1 MRFCLLLLMVAW
13 SAVFTPAQAQFPI
26 KVSADLP
33 GFFYA
38 GDQPK
43 LQFLL
48 NNTDSQE
55 KTGNLQ
61 LELFDAIKKQPVDGW
76 FYNQLANQY
85 FTLAPG
91 ERNAVRFPITIPNLF
106 TGSIA
111 WQLTIRIDT
120 AQLMLRGTIDV
131 QTTKQEEPTASDN
144 VVGAKLGQH
153 MLSLHTVKEKV
164 QEKAIPP
171 FATQPIGQAILI
183 RVKLHLG
190 KTHDSCRMVLPLS
203 AGLEPTGRTLLTKQG
218 KSMLR
223 HRISTSDTAITT
235 TFYGLTP
242 GIYQFD
248 YYFKARYP
256 GQYLIPASRMF
267 FSTVWSRE
275 MITTTSTLEID

>member
-48 NNTDSQE
+48 NNTDAQE

-120 AQLMLRGTIDV
+120 AQLILRGTIDV

-153 MLSLHTVKEKV
+153 MLSLLTVKEKV
-164 QEKAIPP
+164 QEKAITP

-203 AGLEPTGRTLLTKQG
+203 AGLQPTGRTLLIKQG
-218 KSMLR
+218 KPLLR

-242 GIYQFD
+242 GTYQFD

-267 FSTVWSRE
+267 FSKFWSRE